1 MSDVDVS
8 VANVRTGILLSE
20 SLLSSHWFAVL
31 MAFVAINTI
40 MYTAL
45 AVAKSLPKIH
55 LTDYLP
61 RRAYRAETRS
71 IHPDAPA

>member
-1 MSDVDVS
+1 MAAVDVT
-8 VANVRTGILLSE
+8 TGILLSE
-20 SLLSSHWFAVL
+20 AVLASEWFGVL

-45 AVAKSLPKIH
+45 AVAKSLPKVH
-55 LTDYLP
+55 VGDYLP
-61 RRAYRAETRS
+61 RRAYRSETRS

>member
-1 MSDVDVS
+1 MSALPAVDVTS
-8 VANVRTGILLSE
+8 GILLSE

-45 AVAKSLPKIH
+45 AVSKSLPKIH
-55 LTDYLP
+55 VADYLP
-61 RRAYRAETRS
+61 RRAYRSETRS
-71 IHPDAPA
+71 IHPDAPP